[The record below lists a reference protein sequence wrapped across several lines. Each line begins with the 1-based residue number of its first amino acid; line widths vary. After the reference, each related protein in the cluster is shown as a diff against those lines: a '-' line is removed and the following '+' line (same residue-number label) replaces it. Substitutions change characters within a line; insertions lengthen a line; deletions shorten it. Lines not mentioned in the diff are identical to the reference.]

1 MGIQW
6 TCRSIAASFVGGHA
20 RGSALTP
27 SASIRPI
34 AQSARERSGLS
45 SRSGHRP
52 LTPTPRSLICRPS
65 EIARTNARCG
75 GEHVRARRHVGARG
89 GYSVPGR
96 GRDLTGRP
104 ARPPTPVHPGHVAPI
119 GSPSRARR
127 AGRRSGSLAS
137 ESVAAGAEVGARQLR
152 PVPRP
157 MWRRRKTR
165 EDAVLAELGY
175 AAGAFGFWA
184 RTRRS
189 TWPTRRSSR
198 AACSAGRKVFVR
210 YEAIGVVGVIGP
222 WNYPFTNGVGDA
234 ILRWQRA
241 MR

>member
-20 RGSALTP
+20 RGSALMP

-45 SRSGHRP
+45 SRSGRRP

-104 ARPPTPVHPGHVAPI
+104 ARPPTPVHPGRVAPI
-119 GSPSRARR
+119 GSPSRARGSYFWLSPDFAR
-127 AGRRSGSLAS
+127 AADVRRLAGAYGRWHAQHRCQSRSSWACAGDRGTDEAVRRAHSGRRCEPRSSAWHGVWLSRPQRGWEDDADPD
-137 ESVAAGAEVGARQLR
+137 AAGSDAGE
-152 PVPRP
+152 
-157 MWRRRKTR
+157 RR
-165 EDAVLAELGY
+165 
-175 AAGAFGFWA
+175 
-184 RTRRS
+184 
-189 TWPTRRSSR
+189 
-198 AACSAGRKVFVR
+198 
-210 YEAIGVVGVIGP
+210 
-222 WNYPFTNGVGDA
+222 
-234 ILRWQRA
+234 
-241 MR
+241 